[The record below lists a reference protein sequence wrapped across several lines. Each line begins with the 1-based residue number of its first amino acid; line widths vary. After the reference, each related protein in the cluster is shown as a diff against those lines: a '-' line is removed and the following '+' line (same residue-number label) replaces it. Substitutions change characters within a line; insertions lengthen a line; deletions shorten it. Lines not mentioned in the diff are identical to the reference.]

1 MGRRKKKQIV
11 ENLTVHGIADK
22 GIAVARDAEGMVYF
36 VKGAVPGDVIDM
48 LVLRKKKGF
57 NTGVVKEF
65 KKYSEKR
72 IEAFCAHFDTCGGC
86 KWQNLSYADQLIY
99 KQETVVSALTRIGKV
114 PEDIILPIIGS
125 EKTRYYRNKLEYSFS
140 NKCWLTDEQ
149 INSAATDLQKPA
161 LGFHAPGTFDKVI
174 DVTQCHLQDQQSDDI
189 RNWTRDY
196 ATEHSLS
203 YFDIKG
209 NFGFFRNMVVR
220 NSTLGEW
227 MVNIIVGE
235 DKVDVITAYCDALL
249 AAFPTLT
256 TIFYTINRKQND
268 SILDQEII
276 THHGPGYIKEKLGDL
291 TFKIG
296 PKSFFQTNSTQ
307 AKVLYDKVVEFAE
320 LSGTENVYDLYTGT
334 GSIALYLA
342 DQCKSVTG
350 IETVKEAIDDA
361 HFNKE
366 LNKISNADFVVGDVK
381 DMLNMDFQKKYG
393 RPDIVITDPPRAGM
407 HKDVVETLLQLE
419 TDKIVY
425 VSCNPATQ
433 ARDVQLLSEKY
444 ETVKVQGVDM
454 FPHTSHIESIALL
467 KRR

>member
-1 MGRRKKKQIV
+1 MGRRKKQII

-57 NTGVVKEF
+57 KTGVVKEF
-65 KKYSEKR
+65 KKYSDKR
-72 IEAFCAHFDTCGGC
+72 IEPFCAHFDTCGGC

-99 KQETVVSALTRIGKV
+99 KQETVVSALTRIGKIQQ
-114 PEDIILPIIGS
+114 DLILPIIGS
-125 EKTRYYRNKLEYSFS
+125 EKTRYYRNKIEYSFS
-140 NKCWLTDEQ
+140 TKCWLTEEQ
-149 INSAATDLQKPA
+149 INSEATDLQKPA

-174 DVTQCHLQDQQSDDI
+174 DVHECHLQDQQSDRI

-196 ATEHSLS
+196 AIEHKLS

-209 NFGFFRNMVVR
+209 NHGFFRNMFVR

-227 MVNIIVGE
+227 MVNIVVGE
-235 DKVDVITAYCDALL
+235 DKADVIQSYCDALL
-249 AAFPTLT
+249 EKFPTLT
-256 TIFYTINRKQND
+256 SVFYTINLKQND
-268 SILDQEII
+268 SILDQNII
-276 THHGPGYIKEKLGDL
+276 CHYGPGYIKEKIGEL

-307 AKVLYDKVVEFAE
+307 AKVLYDKVIEFAE
-320 LSGTENVYDLYTGT
+320 LTGKENVYDLYTGT

-366 LNKISNADFVVGDVK
+366 LNGVTNADFVVGDVK
-381 DMLNMDFQKKYG
+381 DMLNKDFHKKYG
-393 RPDIVITDPPRAGM
+393 APDLVVTDPPRAGM
-407 HKDVVETLLQLE
+407 HKEVIETLLELE
-419 TDKIVY
+419 TNKIVY

-433 ARDVQLLSEKY
+433 ARDLQLLSAKY
-444 ETVKVQGVDM
+444 QTIKVQGVDM

-467 KRR
+467 KLK